1 MENLNEFENKIIQE
15 NKIEEEKNQKSKMN
29 LRKQKKRLNYY
40 EGKTII
46 TKGKKIL
53 ILIF

>member
-15 NKIEEEKNQKSKMN
+15 NKIEEEKNQKTKMN
-29 LRKQKKRLNYY
+29 LRNQKKY
-40 EGKTII
+40 TII